1 MKHRHKQPRMTFD
14 HAATTSM
21 ASKSRAFIVQEP
33 LHMVNGAAVPRIG
46 YHTITPYGNIQFLF
60 TWSEI
65 KNDSSF
71 ADTERYL
78 VRMYDTM
85 HDFSDSDYL
94 VPLGNPALTAMAV
107 LVASEVNQGRVKL
120 LDWIRDERRYRVVQ
134 IDLGQLDAVL
144 DEAEASAGRIA

>member
-1 MKHRHKQPRMTFD
+1 
-14 HAATTSM
+14 
-21 ASKSRAFIVQEP
+21 
-33 LHMVNGAAVPRIG
+33 MVNGAAVPRIG